1 MAEDQFDRFVEDL
14 QRQVDEQARAVYSA
28 ELPKAALI
36 EEASYPD
43 HVGRMDAPDAY
54 GRAMG
59 WCGDMME
66 FYLRLDGER
75 IEAVRF
81 MTDGC
86 GPTLACGNVLARM
99 IEGLT
104 LDQASDFLP
113 EQIVEALGGL
123 PEEHLHCAELAVST
137 FQNAMFSW
145 RFKQQAEGD

>member
-14 QRQVDEQARAVYSA
+14 QREVDEQARAVFSA
-28 ELPKAALI
+28 QVI

-43 HVGRMDAPDAY
+43 HIGRMEQPDAY
-54 GRAMG
+54 GQSMG

-75 IEAVRF
+75 IETVKF
-81 MTDGC
+81 MTNGC
-86 GPTLACGNVLARM
+86 GPTIACGNVLARM
-99 IEGLT
+99 LENLT
-104 LDQASDFLP
+104 FDEAEAILP
-113 EQIVEALGGL
+113 EQIVETLGGL

-145 RFKQQAEGD
+145 RFKQQAEGA

>member
-1 MAEDQFDRFVEDL
+1 MADSQKATDEFDRFVEDL
-14 QRQVDEQARAVYSA
+14 QQEVDRQAQAVYSA
-28 ELPKAALI
+28 KLI
-36 EEASYPD
+36 DEASHPD
-43 HVGRMDAPDAY
+43 HVGRMETPDAY
-54 GRAMG
+54 GRSMG

-75 IEAVRF
+75 IEEVRF

-104 LDQASDFLP
+104 LDQAGDVLP
-113 EQIVEALGGL
+113 EQIVEALDGL
-123 PEEHLHCAELAVST
+123 PEEHFHCAELAVSA